1 MKWRTVALLLVV
13 PAVLA
18 LGACQVTLGSLSVT
32 WDEPLADPQPVRR
45 VRRAVVRRYA
55 IS

>member
-18 LGACQVTLGSLSVT
+18 LGACQVTLGDLSVK
-32 WDEPLADPQPVRR
+32 WDEPPAECQPVD
-45 VRRAVVRRYA
+45 VPLCLPDVP
-55 IS
+55 SGW

>member
-18 LGACQVTLGSLSVT
+18 LGACQVTLGNLSVT
-32 WDEPLADPQPVRR
+32 WDEPLADPQPDDAPPVLPD
-45 VRRAVVRRYA
+45 VP
-55 IS
+55 SDW